1 MKILYYSIICLIFFS
16 SCSTKNQ
23 LVYLKDIKKQE
34 ANSWVDIPSVKD
46 RIESGDILKIDV
58 KTTIPEA
65 SIPYNIFTAARTQTS
80 NSLELIKLEGYL
92 VDDNMMINFPI
103 LGKVSTNGLN
113 EKQLEEKLKTLLVK
127 GNHLTSPT
135 VLVRRINSK
144 FTVLGEVKNPGTF
157 SYSDKKINILQALG
171 YAGDLTIDGKR
182 KDITLIRDENG
193 TRKAYNIEL
202 TKSDFLNS
210 PLFNIKNNDILIIN
224 PSFNKVKSAGFIG
237 SPASIATIAS
247 LLLNITLLINF

>member
-1 MKILYYSIICLIFFS
+1 MKCFYYSIFCLIFFS

-23 LVYLKDIKKQE
+23 LIYLKDIKKQE
-34 ANSWVDIPSVKD
+34 ANSWIDIPIVKD

-58 KTTIPEA
+58 KTIIPEA
-65 SIPYNIFTAARTQTS
+65 SIPYNVLNQVSYQS
-80 NSLELIKLEGYL
+80 NLELIKLDGYL
-92 VDDNMMINFPI
+92 VDENMMINFPV
-103 LGKVSTNGLN
+103 LGKVSTNDLN
-113 EKQLEEKLKTLLVK
+113 EKQLEEKLKTLLEQ
-127 GNHLTSPT
+127 GNHLSNPT
-135 VLVRRINSK
+135 VKVRRINSK
-144 FTVLGEVKNPGTF
+144 FTVLGEVRNPGTF

-182 KDITLIRDENG
+182 KDITLIRDVNG
-193 TRKAYNIEL
+193 TRTAYNIEL

-210 PLFNIKNNDILIIN
+210 PLYNIKNNDILIIN
-224 PSFNKVKSAGFIG
+224 PSFNKIKSAGFIG

>member
-1 MKILYYSIICLIFFS
+1 MKYLYFLITFLIILT

-23 LVYLKDIKKQE
+23 LVYLKDLKKQE
-34 ANSWVDIPSVKD
+34 ADSWVDLPVVKD

-58 KTTIPEA
+58 NTTIPEA
-65 SIPYNIFTAARTQTS
+65 SQPYNNASNLVRNQT
-80 NSLELIKLEGYL
+80 SLELIKLEGYI
-92 VDDNMMINFPI
+92 VDDQMMINFPV
-103 LGKVSTNGLN
+103 LGKVSTNDLN
-113 EKQLEEKLKTLLVK
+113 EKQLEEKLKNLLEK
-127 GNHLTSPT
+127 GNHLSNPT
-135 VLVRRINSK
+135 VRVRRINNK

-157 SYSDKKINILQALG
+157 SYYERKINILQALG

-182 KDITLIRDENG
+182 KDITLIREENG
-193 TRKAYNIEL
+193 SRKAYNIEL
-202 TKSDFLNS
+202 TKSKFLNS
-210 PLFNIKNNDILIIN
+210 SLYNVKNNDIIIIN